1 MGESW
6 ESRGSL
12 RLYAVDAVSSK
23 CWGSLTGSDCLLLCQ
38 TKKGVIK
45 SAEVATVVGNVVH
58 LLGGGLRTYW
68 DLPSFKL
75 VRDQY
80 ERLLNLMN
88 KDKALL
94 EVILGPDPDAPPVS
108 AEEEGGETSTEM
120 QVEQKECDD
129 SVATGGGGGGT
140 EDEGAVAGEAEGKH
154 DGASVNTAPP

>member
-1 MGESW
+1 M
-6 ESRGSL
+6 
-12 RLYAVDAVSSK
+12 RLCAVEAVSSFSLE
-23 CWGSLTGSDCLLLCQ
+23 CWGSLTGYDCLLLCQ

-68 DLPSFKL
+68 DVPSFKL

-94 EVILGPDPDAPPVS
+94 EVILGPDPDAPAVS
-108 AEEEGGETSTEM
+108 AEDEGGETSTEM
-120 QVEQKECDD
+120 QVEQKEGDEF
-129 SVATGGGGGGT
+129 VATGGGGGT
-140 EDEGAVAGEAEGKH
+140 EDEGAVGGEANH